1 MRVYKNRKMSYQEA
15 NVVVTLLFLL
25 LFLLHVALF
34 LFLLLFPNFFSQLP
48 GLCDFSTGAR
58 LAPPAAPGASRLR
71 LQSSTVRPDSSQMCA
86 VCAE

>member
-1 MRVYKNRKMSYQEA
+1 MSYQEA

-25 LFLLHVALF
+25 HVVLFPLSSS
-34 LFLLLFPNFFSQLP
+34 FPNFFSQLP
-48 GLCDFSTGAR
+48 GQCDFSTGAR
-58 LAPPAAPGASRLR
+58 LAPPATPGASCLR